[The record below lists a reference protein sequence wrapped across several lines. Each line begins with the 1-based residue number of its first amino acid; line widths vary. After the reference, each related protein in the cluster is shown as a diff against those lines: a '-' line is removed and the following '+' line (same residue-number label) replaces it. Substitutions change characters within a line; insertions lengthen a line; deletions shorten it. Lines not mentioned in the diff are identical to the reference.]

1 VIDMKRQPAQSR
13 LRGRRAISRRLA
25 GRVGRAILRDQSRHG
40 KLRPRLGRAVSV
52 RFFALVITQGM
63 GMMA

>member
-1 VIDMKRQPAQSR
+1 MKSQPAQSR

-25 GRVGRAILRDQSRHG
+25 GRITRAILRNRTRHG

-52 RFFALVITQGM
+52 IFFALVITQGM
-63 GMMA
+63 GMMV

>member
-1 VIDMKRQPAQSR
+1 
-13 LRGRRAISRRLA
+13 
-25 GRVGRAILRDQSRHG
+25 VGRAILRDQSRHG

-52 RFFALVITQGM
+52 LFFALVITQGM